1 MADLLNTFR
10 AFQIGNDPFFNILS
24 TIERQD
30 TFPAYNIVQ
39 LNETDYIVE
48 LALAGYT
55 KEDVEITVKDKV
67 LSIFADKKD
76 KNYGEEFIV
85 KLKDNWQVKY
95 PQVIHSGISYRRFTK
110 TFTLGQNTEITNA
123 TFEDG
128 LLIISLTQKIPEEK
142 KTKTIRIK

>member
-30 TFPAYNIVQ
+30 TFPAYNIVR

-48 LALAGYT
+48 
-55 KEDVEITVKDKV
+55 V

-85 KLKDNWQVKY
+85 KLKDNRQVKY
-95 PQVIHSGISYRRFTK
+95 PQVINSGISYRRFTK

-142 KTKTIRIK
+142 KIKTIRIK